1 MGCCAIGVIIAEG
14 LREHLKE
21 LPYET
26 LSYDGNDC
34 SYISE
39 SIPSAG

>member
-1 MGCCAIGVIIAEG
+1 MGCCAIRVIAPKG

-26 LSYDGNDC
+26 LPYGM
-34 SYISE
+34 
-39 SIPSAG
+39 PKKGTL